1 MTLHMPRA
9 VYVFR
14 NLCLALLAAS
24 VVTAQAG
31 SANNAQ
37 LISSLQNPAPQSS
50 VQPIHTDPETA
61 LREAIAKDVQ
71 DAWANSSFKK
81 LDSLADEYVRTRA
94 RTFSGKW
101 RLAVFA
107 EALSGQMRIAWPDEW
122 WLAERQPEC
131 RCHIPDPARYQ
142 QADLRWNALQEKLDL
157 WIKQFP
163 NSPHAQVARAQFL
176 VNRAWFYRGTGYA
189 DTVPDVAWPRF
200 SKYIEAA
207 RNTLVETR
215 STSIANPEWFNIMIP
230 IASAQSWQTSR
241 VAGLVRDLFEFGQ
254 SYATAYQSAAGMLL
268 PKWGGSYEMIEA
280 FAREAIKRTAPEEGA
295 AIYARIYW
303 QVDFGPTTFHDTRAD
318 WATMK
323 RGFDEMIL
331 KYPDPRNVNGK
342 AMFACMAGDAATFN
356 STIKQLGERVR
367 PDTWFVPVDACK
379 SRFGAVES
387 GVRPQVTS
395 SL

>member
-1 MTLHMPRA
+1 M
-9 VYVFR
+9 
-14 NLCLALLAAS
+14 
-24 VVTAQAG
+24 TAQAG
-31 SANNAQ
+31 STNNAQ
-37 LISSLQNPAPQSS
+37 FSSLTQNPVPLSS
-50 VQPIHTDPETA
+50 MQPIHTDPETA
-61 LREAIAKDVQ
+61 LREAIAKRVQ
-71 DAWANSSFKK
+71 DAWANSDFAK

-107 EALSGQMRIAWPDEW
+107 EALSGQMRIAWPDDW
-122 WLAERQPEC
+122 WLADRQPQC
-131 RCHIPDPARYQ
+131 RCYVPDPARYQ
-142 QADLRWNALQEKLDL
+142 EADFRWNALQEKLDL
-157 WIKQFP
+157 WVKQSP
-163 NSPHAQVARAQFL
+163 HSPHAQVSRAQFL

-200 SKYIEAA
+200 SKYVEAA
-207 RNTLVETR
+207 RNTLIETR

-241 VAGLVRDLFEFGQ
+241 VAALVRDLFEFGQ

-268 PKWGGSYEMIEA
+268 PKWGGSYQMIEA
-280 FAREAIKRTAPEEGA
+280 FAREAVKRTAPEEGA

-303 QVDFGPTTFHDTRAD
+303 QVDFGPTIFQDTHAD
-318 WATMK
+318 WATIK
-323 RGFDEMIL
+323 RGFDAMIL

-356 STIKQLGERVR
+356 STIKQLGNRVR
-367 PDTWFVPVDACK
+367 PEAWFVPVDACK